1 MRKKGSKKRKTIET
15 NAAALRLLR
24 SPQFLF
30 NVGKQIGVG
39 GVVGE
44 YQSRLVLYLACLT
57 SALQKVVSVLIKGP
71 TSTGKNNLLKGV
83 LSLIPPELVLTRSS
97 FSKKAL
103 AYGVDDLA
111 GRILYLVEHRGG
123 RDAQFYMRLLQ
134 SEGALQHEATNI
146 SGGKRETDVA
156 IRPGAPVFLSTT
168 TDERIFEDDETRFL
182 SLRADESSE
191 LTREVL
197 RVQFRENREEDE
209 NTERQ
214 LEKGSKRQIPLS
226 DWHDAFRILRT
237 NVPRFRYPGFFDY
250 LAEHVPA
257 GNSRARRDA
266 PRFLSFLQ
274 AVALCQ
280 GFSDG
285 RRKKAEKEIEIN
297 FADYCVAFAICSG
310 AFTSTYVGAHP
321 MALEFAKAVRHL
333 CGKSNKPVTT
343 KDVQAHLKWKNQVA
357 HKWRVAAVRQK
368 LVQYKPGTHPNNKK
382 PLLPGP
388 AKHATTFLP
397 DPRLVLR
404 ERPEIGNVVRYVD
417 PITGQEK
424 VLRRQTEE
432 DDET

>member
-1 MRKKGSKKRKTIET
+1 MIWQEKFFISLSIAEAGTPSSTCGCCS
-15 NAAALRLLR
+15 LR
-24 SPQFLF
+24 
-30 NVGKQIGVG
+30 
-39 GVVGE
+39 
-44 YQSRLVLYLACLT
+44 
-57 SALQKVVSVLIKGP
+57 
-71 TSTGKNNLLKGV
+71 
-83 LSLIPPELVLTRSS
+83 
-97 FSKKAL
+97 
-103 AYGVDDLA
+103 
-111 GRILYLVEHRGG
+111 
-123 RDAQFYMRLLQ
+123 
-134 SEGALQHEATNI
+134 GALQHEATNI

-156 IRPGAPVFLSTT
+156 IRPSAPVFLSTT

-197 RVQFRENREEDE
+197 RAQFRENRDEEE
-209 NTERQ
+209 STQ
-214 LEKGSKRQIPLS
+214 KKIEKEKKQQIRLS

-237 NVPRFRYPGFFDY
+237 NVPSFRYPGFFDY

-285 RRKKAEKEIEIN
+285 RREKAEKEIEIN

-343 KDVQAHLKWKNQVA
+343 KDVQGHLKWKNQVA
-357 HKWRVAAVRQK
+357 HKWRAVAVRQK
-368 LVQYKPGTHPNNKK
+368 LVQCKPGTHPNNKK
-382 PLLPGP
+382 PLMPGP
-388 AKHATTFLP
+388 AKHGTTFLP
-397 DPRLVLR
+397 DPRVVFR
-404 ERPEIGNVVRYVD
+404 ERPDIGNVVRYVD
-417 PITGQEK
+417 PITGKEK

-432 DDET
+432 NDDV